1 MYAVCTYFSLFLTFS
16 EHQETAQNAI
26 QVTRDF
32 HHNGCIQANSMTLS
46 CFKNFAII
54 VVI

>member
-1 MYAVCTYFSLFLTFS
+1 MYAVCTYFSLFLIFS

-32 HHNGCIQANSMTLS
+32 RNNGCIQVNSVTLMDNNTMS
-46 CFKNFAII
+46 MYI
-54 VVI
+54 V